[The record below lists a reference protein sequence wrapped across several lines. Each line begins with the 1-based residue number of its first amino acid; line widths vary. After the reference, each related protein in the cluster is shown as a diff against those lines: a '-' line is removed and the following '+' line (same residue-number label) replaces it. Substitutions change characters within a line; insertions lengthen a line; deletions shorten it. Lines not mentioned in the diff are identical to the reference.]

1 MGVSFE
7 NLVRDIQ
14 SKLHVLFLKKADNN
28 PGRSAMV
35 EAAKIPWSWVAVSIA
50 RVLSEYPTGL
60 TDTVLLSILELMWE
74 KTFIQRFKGFD
85 KSFSTIQAV
94 YDTSSAETFILEVKT
109 TAWEV
114 IEGAK
119 NYILFL
125 KIV

>member
-1 MGVSFE
+1 M
-7 NLVRDIQ
+7 RHQ
-14 SKLHVLFLKKADNN
+14 T
-28 PGRSAMV
+28 SAYTHSRCM
-35 EAAKIPWSWVAVSIA
+35 A
-50 RVLSEYPTGL
+50 G
-60 TDTVLLSILELMWE
+60 
-74 KTFIQRFKGFD
+74 
-85 KSFSTIQAV
+85 FSTIQAV